1 MKKLTVFAAVKK
13 RKRKKKKK
21 IQARSPAHL
30 LVAEGSRY
38 PESEEENQPLE
49 KDRIKFLLLDKRYYK
64 SCLPPHSLELTFD
77 PSRLPAPFTYAGS
90 HFRLKRTLVG

>member
-13 RKRKKKKK
+13 RKRKKKK

-49 KDRIKFLLLDKRYYK
+49 KDRIKFLL
-64 SCLPPHSLELTFD
+64 
-77 PSRLPAPFTYAGS
+77 
-90 HFRLKRTLVG
+90 FR